1 MINSAFLQKN
11 WKTILTIIVVA
22 ILVIIIYRNWYK
34 IKRLFQ
40 SRDLDL
46 EPGENLNISPERTK
60 YLENLA
66 SLIYTDIYD
75 TPFGGHTNKL
85 YEEANALTDNELLF
99 VSRYYK
105 RQLSSGAWLYDDI
118 DDEIFTTSVD
128 TKLMAH
134 LAKIGER

>member
-1 MINSAFLQKN
+1 MNIAFLQKN
-11 WKTILTIIVVA
+11 WKTILTIIVVI

-40 SRDLDL
+40 GRDLDL

-66 SLIYTDIYD
+66 ILIYADIYD
-75 TPFGGHTNKL
+75 TPITGHKSSL

-105 RQLSSGAWLYDDI
+105 RQLSSGVWLYDDLE
-118 DDEIFTTSVD
+118 DEVFASDVD
-128 TKLMAH
+128 TKLMTH